1 MKPLLALAAR
11 KGVSATILAYGQ
23 TGSGKTHTI
32 MGGGRDSD
40 DSGFVPRLV
49 DDLHQRYGAPNINI
63 SACYVQGSYS
73 TNFLKILEKDI

>member
-1 MKPLLALAAR
+1 M
-11 KGVSATILAYGQ
+11 SATILAYGQ
-23 TGSGKTHTI
+23 TGSGKTHTV

-49 DDLHQRYGAPNINI
+49 DDLHQRYGASNI

-73 TNFLKILEKDI
+73 TSFKMILEKDI